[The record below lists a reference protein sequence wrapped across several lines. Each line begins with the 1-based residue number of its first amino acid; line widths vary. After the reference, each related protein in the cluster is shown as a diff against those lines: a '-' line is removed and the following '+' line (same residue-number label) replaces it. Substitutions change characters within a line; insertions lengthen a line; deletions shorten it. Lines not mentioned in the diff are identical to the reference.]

1 MSTKGLPL
9 DVGVRQELEHQTDFG
24 PNHAKFVEDVWD
36 FVTFYLIYILPPA
49 PLLNMLHFVG
59 KYVLVLP
66 MYYIPKYSI
75 ISRKQVKL

>member
-1 MSTKGLPL
+1 MSTKRLPP
-9 DVGVRQELEHQTDFG
+9 DVGVRQEHQTDFG

-36 FVTFYLIYILPPA
+36 FCDVLPYLPPA
-49 PLLNMLHFVG
+49 PSLNMLHFVG

>member
-36 FVTFYLIYILPPA
+36 FCDVLPYLPPA
-49 PLLNMLHFVG
+49 PITKHAAFSWYLLAIFLNNP
-59 KYVLVLP
+59 YP
-66 MYYIPKYSI
+66 TN
-75 ISRKQVKL
+75 Q